1 MHVVAEAAAECLSL
15 VIQLDQIT
23 GFLLESDP
31 TIVQRCPRREH
42 ERLRIARLH
51 FNTLRLLVELLLLRN
66 PALSRAVTRDHVVD
80 ERCLGGAGFE
90 VEVV

>member
-23 GFLLESDP
+23 SFLLESDP

-42 ERLRIARLH
+42 ERLLIARLH
-51 FNTLRLLVELLLLRN
+51 FNTLCLLDELFLLWN
-66 PALSRAVTRDHVVD
+66 QALSRTIARDHVVD